1 MSDRSSGCG
10 GDSDLEYI
18 SGSDTSS
25 SGGDHVVIMN
35 LNNHL
40 VEDSDPDSTME
51 MDEEEVYL
59 STDDSLSGSPAG
71 SSLSGNGDGDG
82 DEEIS
87 NSTNG
92 NGGDEGVGK
101 SENDKEKGSTA
112 TTNYFEGVEKL
123 LEIWFTRLD
132 GKVAGD
138 TCNLR
143 KIPRYV
149 KKICDLFSLKKS

>member
-51 MDEEEVYL
+51 LDEEEVYL
-59 STDDSLSGSPAG
+59 STDESLSGSPA
-71 SSLSGNGDGDG
+71 SSSISGNGDGDEDSG
-82 DEEIS
+82 

-92 NGGDEGVGK
+92 NEGEDGSVGLGE
-101 SENDKEKGSTA
+101 SGNEKEKSNNGTA
-112 TTNYFEGVEKL
+112 TTASYFEGVEKL

-143 KIPRYV
+143 KIPR
-149 KKICDLFSLKKS
+149 